1 MVQGPEFIFES
12 DSAWSSKQPEWHSY
26 PEETTDRVAFLEAA
40 IREHRYAV
48 GRGYHY
54 HSFKSVHAANMKLWS
69 AVTERSIYSKDTEDT
84 PSLAQEAPL
93 ARPAMMEDTE

>member
-1 MVQGPEFIFES
+1 VQQNPS
-12 DSAWSSKQPEWHSY
+12 DLSTRTAKDTEQAVQTVEQA
-26 PEETTDRVAFLEAA
+26 RIAQLEAA
-40 IREHRYAV
+40 IRAHRFDI

-54 HSFKSVHAANMKLWS
+54 HSFRSVHTANMALW
-69 AVTERSIYSKDTEDT
+69 ATVTDRSTYDHDTPDT